1 MKANNTNRKNIFNV
15 QLTDFDYD
23 AYWRTRDVAIR
34 KKLLDREEIFFDW
47 IAQGSCVLDVAAG
60 NSFLPRVL
68 KEKKQCTVTICDISE
83 KVIAAQAAH
92 GLDARK
98 INLSDTSFCLESD
111 YDYVIL
117 SEILEHLPFPENVIA
132 KISSHARFL
141 VISVPNSAFYK
152 FRLQLLKGRFLKQWA
167 AHPSEHLRFWS
178 HKDFLEWL
186 YALGLCV
193 IETKASNGLDIGL
206 AKFYKIFPNLFG
218 HQMVYLCKK
227 NEF

>member
-1 MKANNTNRKNIFNV
+1 MNV
-15 QLTDFDYD
+15 FSKMPLADFDYD
-23 AYWRTRDVAIR
+23 AYWSARDVAIR
-34 KKLLDREEIFFDW
+34 KRLHDREEIFFDW
-47 IAQGSCVLDVAAG
+47 IAPGSRVLDAAAG

-68 KEKKQCTVTICDISE
+68 KEKKQCAMTIYDISE

-98 INLSDTSFCLESD
+98 INLSDGSFHLKSN

-117 SEILEHLPFPENVIA
+117 SEILEHLPFPEKVVA
-132 KISSHARFL
+132 KIAPHTQFL
-141 VISVPNSAFYK
+141 IISVPNSAFYK
-152 FRLQLLKGRFLKQWA
+152 FRLQLLGGRFFKQWA

-186 YALGLCV
+186 DALGLHV
-193 IETKASNGLDIGL
+193 IKTKASNGFDIGSL
-206 AKFYKIFPNLFG
+206 KVYRLFPNLFG

-227 NEF
+227 KTI